1 MPKTTGAA
9 AVAEKPTDALWLA
22 ALPIPTPTPTP
33 TPTIAAGAARLP
45 VPAAPEPAVGVVSG
59 LPAAATDLALSAD
72 GRHLVAAH
80 YGADAVSIIDADDLT
95 VRVTV
100 NGVTEPCTL
109 AVSDRVYV
117 TSAASA
123 EDAVV
128 AIDTD
133 LGTVLGSRDINAH
146 IRGLAST
153 PASDT
158 LFVARCGDTADIA
171 AIDVESGT
179 LHVIPV
185 SDAAGATI
193 DAVRMNAEGTRL
205 FASLI
210 TDAGDAVVV
219 IDVRAG
225 RVVQTIGVPG
235 SIADIAVHRDGRRV
249 IVAGWDPN
257 LGGVLS
263 VIDAVAGRVIDTV
276 VTGVPGVQ
284 VALTAD
290 HAYVLAGDEVIV
302 VSIATP
308 RVVETIDT
316 GRAAACL
323 AVNPAGTRL
332 YIADFDGVVEARAI
346 TGDSQLRAAS

>member
-22 ALPIPTPTPTP
+22 ALPTPN
-33 TPTIAAGAARLP
+33 IAVAAARLP
-45 VPAAPEPAVGVVSG
+45 APVVPEPAEGVVSG

-80 YGADAVSIIDADDLT
+80 YGADAVSIVATDDLT
-95 VRVTV
+95 VRATV
-100 NGVTEPCTL
+100 DGVAEPGAL

-117 TSAASA
+117 TSAANA

-128 AIDTD
+128 AIDID
-133 LGTVLGSRDINAH
+133 LGTVLGFREINSH
-146 IRGLAST
+146 VRGLAST

-179 LHVIPV
+179 LRAIPV

-193 DAVRMNAEGTRL
+193 DAVRMNADGTRL

-249 IVAGWDPN
+249 VVAGWDPN

-263 VIDAVAGRVIDTV
+263 VIDAVACRVIDTV
-276 VTGVPGVQ
+276 ATGTPGVQ

-302 VSIATP
+302 VSTATP

-332 YIADFDGVVEARAI
+332 YIADYDGVVEARTI
-346 TGDSQLRAAS
+346 SGDSQLRAAS

>member
-22 ALPIPTPTPTP
+22 ALPTPN
-33 TPTIAAGAARLP
+33 IAVVGARLP
-45 VPAAPEPAVGVVSG
+45 EPVAPEPGRGVVSG

-80 YGADAVSIIDADDLT
+80 YGADAVSIIDAVDLT
-95 VRVTV
+95 VRATV
-100 NGVTEPCTL
+100 GGVAEPCAL

-117 TSAASA
+117 TSAANA

-128 AIDTD
+128 AIDID
-133 LGTVLGSRDINAH
+133 LGTVLGAREINAH
-146 IRGLAST
+146 VRGLASD
-153 PASDT
+153 PDGDT
-158 LFVARCGDTADIA
+158 LFAARCGDTADIA
-171 AIDVESGT
+171 SIDVESGT
-179 LHVIPV
+179 LRTIPV
-185 SDAAGATI
+185 SDATGATV
-193 DAVRMNAEGTRL
+193 DAVRMNADGTRL

-225 RVVQTIGVPG
+225 RVVHSIAVSG

-249 IVAGWDPN
+249 VASGWDPN

-263 VIDAVAGRVIDTV
+263 VIDTAAGRVIDTV
-276 VTGVPGVQ
+276 ATGALGVQ

-302 VSIATP
+302 VDIATP

-316 GRAAACL
+316 GRPAACL

-332 YIADFDGVVEARAI
+332 YIAGYDGVVEARAI

>member
-22 ALPIPTPTPTP
+22 ALP
-33 TPTIAAGAARLP
+33 TPTIAVAAARLP
-45 VPAAPEPAVGVVSG
+45 VPVVPEPAEGVVSG
-59 LPAAATDLALSAD
+59 LPAAATDMALSAD

-80 YGADAVSIIDADDLT
+80 YGADAVSIVATDDLT
-95 VRVTV
+95 VRATV
-100 NGVTEPCTL
+100 DGVAEPCTL

-117 TSAASA
+117 TSAATA

-128 AIDTD
+128 AIDLD
-133 LGTVLGSRDINAH
+133 LGTVLGSREINAH
-146 IRGLAST
+146 VRGLAST

-158 LFVARCGDTADIA
+158 LFVARCGETVDIA

-179 LHVIPV
+179 LRAIPV
-185 SDAAGATI
+185 SDATGATI
-193 DAVRMNAEGTRL
+193 DAVRMNADGTRL

-219 IDVRAG
+219 IDVRDG

-249 IVAGWDPN
+249 VVAGWDPN

-276 VTGVPGVQ
+276 ATGASGTQ

-290 HAYVLAGDEVIV
+290 HAYVLAGDV
-302 VSIATP
+302 VVVVGINAL

-332 YIADFDGVVEARAI
+332 YIADYDGVVEARAI